1 MLPPRAVELLVEV
14 ENLKSRIRPVHR
26 LPRFPRQFTIRLQP
40 VSEGARY
47 LKPRNFEVRVGFY
60 WCCKKEQDSKAETA
74 LVKILLRFW

>member
-14 ENLKSRIRPVHR
+14 ENLKSRIRPVHG

-47 LKPRNFEVRVGFY
+47 LKPRKFRGSRRILLVLQKGQN
-60 WCCKKEQDSKAETA
+60 SKAETA

>member
-47 LKPRNFEVRVGFY
+47 LKPRNFEVRVGDFIGAA
-60 WCCKKEQDSKAETA
+60 KRAE
-74 LVKILLRFW
+74 LQGRNGLS